1 MVMVVM
7 SMRAAFDA
15 SDPSCGHRGLVE
27 IEHLG
32 VQYFVKVHICVVA
45 VDYFRSRLKGA
56 YDGPDF
62 FQFFR
67 LDFGSLVKEND
78 IAELYLLDYQIGN
91 VLFTD
96 VLPGKFIPGPRIRPS
111 ISAHPLQSR
120 CSPACSCHI
129 GYMDLQG

>member
-1 MVMVVM
+1 MPVCGMVMVVM
-7 SMRAAFDA
+7 SMPLFMTMTLFSVMVMVVMMVPMVAGLFFLFVRRAAFDA

-67 LDFGSLVKEND
+67 LDF
-78 IAELYLLDYQIGN
+78 
-91 VLFTD
+91 
-96 VLPGKFIPGPRIRPS
+96 
-111 ISAHPLQSR
+111 
-120 CSPACSCHI
+120 
-129 GYMDLQG
+129 